1 MKALRWHGP
10 YDVRVEEVE
19 EPVLRNE
26 GDAIIRT
33 TAAAICGTDLHIYR
47 GELAVVPGDV
57 IGHEFMGVVEKVGKD
72 VRRFSEGERV
82 VVSAWVADG
91 VCWFCR
97 HQLYTQ
103 CENINIFGMGPVYGE
118 SLGGAFAEFVRVP
131 NADTVLIKTPD
142 RIPDDKLVMV
152 GDGLATGY
160 DAVVNAGVKP
170 GDVVAIV
177 GCGPI
182 GLVSGM
188 CAEAFGASEVV
199 AVDVVGERLDTARS
213 LGFRT
218 VDARKA
224 DPADEVRGLTD
235 GRGADVVIEA
245 VGRTSDPLMSAIN
258 IARRKG
264 TVSVVGFH
272 LHEYTVP
279 MGQLWLSEKKLVFSI
294 GDPIKNGETLIR
306 LIERGRLDTSRIV
319 THRLP
324 LEEAHKGFELF
335 ESKKAIKVLL
345 HMGGKGLTVPPRVP

>member
-1 MKALRWHGP
+1 VGQLKALRWHGP

-19 EPVLRNE
+19 EPSLKTE
-26 GDAIIRT
+26 GDAIVRT
-33 TAAAICGTDLHIYR
+33 TTAAICGTDLHIYR
-47 GELAVVPGDV
+47 GELAVVPGDTV
-57 IGHEFMGVVEKVGKD
+57 GHEFMGVVEKVGRGVK
-72 VRRFSEGERV
+72 RFSEGDRV
-82 VVSAWVADG
+82 VVSAIVADG
-91 VCWFCR
+91 RCWFCR

-118 SLGGAFAEFVRVP
+118 SLGGAFAESVRVP
-131 NADTVLIKTPD
+131 NADTVLIKAPD
-142 RIPDDKLVMV
+142 RIPDDRLVMV

-177 GCGPI
+177 GSGPV

-188 CAEAFGASEVV
+188 CAEVFGASEVV
-199 AVDVVGERLDTARS
+199 VVGRSWERLDAARS

-218 VDARKA
+218 VNAREA
-224 DPADEVRGLTD
+224 DPADEVRSLTD

-245 VGRTSDPLMSAIN
+245 VGRSSDSLMNAIN

-272 LHEYTVP
+272 LHDYTIP
-279 MGQLWLSEKKLVFSI
+279 MGQLWLLEKKLVFSL
-294 GDPIKNGETLIR
+294 GNAIKNGETLIR
-306 LIERGRLDTSRIV
+306 LIERGRLDSSRIV

-324 LEEAHKGFELF
+324 LEEAPRGFELL
-335 ESKKAIKVLL
+335 ESKKAVKVLL
-345 HMGGKGLTVPPRVP
+345 QMGGKR